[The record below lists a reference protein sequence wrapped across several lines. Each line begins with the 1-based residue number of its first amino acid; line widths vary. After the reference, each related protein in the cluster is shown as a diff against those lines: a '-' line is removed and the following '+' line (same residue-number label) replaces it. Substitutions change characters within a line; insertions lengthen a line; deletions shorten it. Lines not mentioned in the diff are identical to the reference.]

1 MRAPH
6 PFRRFDERI
15 SKRFTKAYL
24 VDLSRPDAPNWRGL
38 ISSTLFLT
46 LVIAGIGFVMTSQRS
61 VFASVVA
68 IVAALLLW
76 LAAVPIARY
85 WWRSGRF
92 RYPYPS
98 VGKLRYFVTH
108 NGSLHRRGTV
118 ETVDSQGRKH
128 SKPCIDS
135 CAKFLVREDDR
146 QVIVRALK
154 LADDYSLAVTQLDD
168 GLSALFALPVES
180 KSDQLDHCDYIF
192 LKTPDTRITM
202 ETGGGA
208 APTFSLPRNEIPLSS
223 GLVWKLDKQP
233 HCICAGGTGSGKSTF
248 INFLIREFFLRDAI
262 IYVADPKSSDLA
274 SLGQILGDHV
284 ASEPN
289 QIARVVRECRDL
301 MESRYAAH
309 LAPESFSYGSS
320 WVEWGERPAVL
331 FFDELGAFR
340 AGTPKKV
347 YDETF
352 GYLSEIILKGRQ
364 SGVFVVLSAQQP
376 RAETI
381 PTDLRDQMSLRVGL
395 GNISNECARMVF
407 GSADVSGLRSVSAPG
422 EGYILL
428 DGLGWNAP
436 KPFSAPFVDY
446 SGMDF
451 MQEVSAL
458 YAASSM
464 AKEAE
469 GQVE

>member
-38 ISSTLFLT
+38 ISSTLFLM
-46 LVIAGIGFVMTSQRS
+46 LVAAGIGFVMTSQRS
-61 VFASVVA
+61 VFAEVLA

-85 WWRSGRF
+85 WWRSGRL

-98 VGKLRYFVTH
+98 VRKLRYFVTH
-108 NGSLHRRGTV
+108 NSALYRRGTV
-118 ETVDSQGRKH
+118 ETVDSQGHKH
-128 SKPCIDS
+128 SKPCISS
-135 CAKFLVREDDR
+135 CAKFLVIEDGKKI
-146 QVIVRALK
+146 VVRALK

-180 KSDQLDHCDYIF
+180 KSDQLDHCDYVF

-208 APTFSLPRNEIPLSS
+208 AAPTFSLPRSEIPLTS

-248 INFLIREFFLRDAI
+248 INFLIREFFLRDATVFI
-262 IYVADPKSSDLA
+262 ADPKQSDLA
-274 SLGQILGDHV
+274 ALGHVLGNHV
-284 ASEPN
+284 AFEPN

-309 LAPESFSYGSS
+309 LAPESFSYGTS
-320 WVEWGERPAVL
+320 WVEWG
-331 FFDELGAFR
+331 GAPC
-340 AGTPKKV
+340 GS
-347 YDETF
+347 
-352 GYLSEIILKGRQ
+352 L
-364 SGVFVVLSAQQP
+364 
-376 RAETI
+376 
-381 PTDLRDQMSLRVGL
+381 LR
-395 GNISNECARMVF
+395 
-407 GSADVSGLRSVSAPG
+407 
-422 EGYILL
+422 
-428 DGLGWNAP
+428 
-436 KPFSAPFVDY
+436 
-446 SGMDF
+446 
-451 MQEVSAL
+451 
-458 YAASSM
+458 
-464 AKEAE
+464 
-469 GQVE
+469 